1 MVRLLPVTEAAGQKG
16 GSGGGKVQPSRT
28 LQGSATQSAPSSDGV
43 QQSCRRNRPARL
55 QEPCPCRAAR
65 GPRDPERG
73 RRRRTDLLPAGG
85 ARGRQPHL
93 CGMSRCRCVAPN
105 ACVLASGDAG
115 PNRDG
120 GGGRTAVA
128 AWGLDRETK
137 CRRKKKRR
145 RHGPTSF
152 EYEESRLYLAC
163 WVLPHCGPSNF
174 FAALPTSYI

>member
-55 QEPCPCRAAR
+55 QAAH

-73 RRRRTDLLPAGG
+73 RRRLADLSPAGG
-85 ARGRQPHL
+85 DRGRQPHL

-137 CRRKKKRR
+137 RNVRGKRNV
-145 RHGPTSF
+145 GDTVPQ
-152 EYEESRLYLAC
+152 
-163 WVLPHCGPSNF
+163 VLNMKSPHY
-174 FAALPTSYI
+174 T